1 MSFRKPIFI
10 FLIVSPFMA
19 CGQSV
24 VDRAEKDDLY
34 IVEKEDADMKDAFR
48 QARRG
53 LDTFLTTW
61 RNPSTESANF
71 SVKVGVKEG
80 ENAEYFWISPFR
92 HGTGR
97 FIGVVNNEPQMVSSV
112 KLGGEITFT
121 KDQIVDWLYYRQ
133 GKMVGN
139 YTACAMLKN
148 EPESERRA
156 FEQRF
161 GLRCGA

>member
-1 MSFRKPIFI
+1 MSFRQTIFI
-10 FLIVSPFMA
+10 FLIASSSMA

-24 VDRAEKDDLY
+24 VDRAEKDELY
-34 IVEKEDADMKDAFR
+34 MVAKEDADMKDAFR
-48 QARRG
+48 QARLR
-53 LDTFLTTW
+53 LDEFLAIW
-61 RNPSTESANF
+61 RNPSTESADF

-80 ENAEYFWISPFR
+80 ENTEYFWISPFR
-92 HGTGR
+92 QDTGK
-97 FIGVVNNEPQMVSSV
+97 FIGVVNNDPQMVSSV

-139 YTACAMLKN
+139 YTACAMLKK

-161 GLRCGA
+161 GLRCGG

>member
-1 MSFRKPIFI
+1 MSLRPIA
-10 FLIVSPFMA
+10 LILLVIASSTA

-24 VDRAEKDDLY
+24 VDRAERDELYFAAQDDP
-34 IVEKEDADMKDAFR
+34 DMKEAFQ

-53 LDTFLTTW
+53 LDDFLATW
-61 RNPSTESANF
+61 RNPPAGVADF
-71 SVKVGVKEG
+71 SVKVGVTEG
-80 ENAEYFWISPFR
+80 ENTEYFWISPFR
-92 HGTGR
+92 EESGAFVG
-97 FIGVVNNEPQMVSSV
+97 IVNNSPQLVSSV
-112 KLGGEITFT
+112 DLGGEITFA
-121 KDQIVDWLYYRQ
+121 KGQIVDWLYNDQ

-148 EPESERRA
+148 ESESERRA

>member
-1 MSFRKPIFI
+1 MSFGQTIFI
-10 FLIVSPFMA
+10 LLIVSSSMA

-24 VDRAEKDDLY
+24 VDRAEKDELY
-34 IVEKEDADMKDAFR
+34 MVEKEDADMKDAFR
-48 QARRG
+48 QARLG
-53 LDTFLTTW
+53 LDEFLATW
-61 RNPSTESANF
+61 RNPSTESADF

-80 ENAEYFWISPFR
+80 ENTEYFWISPFR
-92 HGTGR
+92 QDTGK
-97 FIGVVNNEPQMVSSV
+97 FIGVVNNDPQMVSSV

-133 GKMVGN
+133 GKMIGN
-139 YTACAMLKN
+139 YTACAMLKK

-161 GLRCGA
+161 GLRCGP